1 MEPPE
6 NIFAYFFALAKE
18 VLITFAN
25 AGGIIILGGS
35 FIFFLVWFFVL
46 RKRKHV
52 SSIEKLKKKHME
64 IAKREKQAAYPYLKK
79 LCRANFDISRIPE
92 SIVGEDLKEALA
104 NNDNI
109 YMGEITGFNV
119 VDINVAAADV
129 IRHNK
134 KGAKGGSEKVRE
146 DMIEQ
151 ATADAEII
159 GNQMYVIAY
168 KQKAGMFKTKEN
180 LLMVFEP
187 QMISYNDPLGGVVT
201 VAGYGID
208 QFGEFD
214 FLTGNPRLIPF
225 IINYLKKMSDID
237 TITGVMGDQRNIVNK
252 AIDLDSNQTKAERM
266 MAAAG
271 NIMNQKRDKKE

>member
-6 NIFAYFFALAKE
+6 NIFAFAFELTKE
-18 VLITFAN
+18 VLTTFVKY
-25 AGGIIILGGS
+25 GGLIVLAGS
-35 FIFFLVWFFVL
+35 FFFVLLYLFVL
-46 RKRKHV
+46 RKRKRV
-52 SSIEKLKKKHME
+52 SSIEKLKKKHLA
-64 IAKREKQAAYPYLKK
+64 IAKREKRAAYPHLKK
-79 LCRANFDISRIPE
+79 LCRVNFDMNRIPE
-92 SIVGEDLKEALA
+92 GIIGEDLKEGIA

-109 YMGEITGFNV
+109 HLGEITGFNV
-119 VDINVAAADV
+119 IDLHISPQEV
-129 IRHNK
+129 IRHNL
-134 KGAKGGSEKVRE
+134 KGAKGGSEKIRDE
-146 DMIEQ
+146 MIQQ
-151 ATADAEII
+151 AIDDAEII
-159 GNQMYVIAY
+159 GNQLYVIAY

-187 QMISYNDPLGGVVT
+187 QMISYNDPLGGIVT

-225 IINYLKKMSDID
+225 VLNYLKKMSDID
-237 TITGVMGDQRNIVNK
+237 TMTGMIGDQRNMVNK